1 MLHRVRGRWWYA
13 DLIEAV
19 RDEYDRL
26 GRLSWDDDGISLEK
40 RTAWRQRLG
49 GTSTSKIED
58 IPLNTTRAQHKQQNS

>member
-1 MLHRVRGRWWYA
+1 MLHRGRGRWWYA

-49 GTSTSKIED
+49 CGWVGLPPRTPHLEGVTGG
-58 IPLNTTRAQHKQQNS
+58 